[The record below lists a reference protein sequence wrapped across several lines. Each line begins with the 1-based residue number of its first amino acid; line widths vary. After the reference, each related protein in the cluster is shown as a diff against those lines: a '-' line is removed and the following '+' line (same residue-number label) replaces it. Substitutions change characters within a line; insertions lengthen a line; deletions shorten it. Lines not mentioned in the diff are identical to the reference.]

1 MSLHMGVLMA
11 RGDHRDDL
19 QAVFAPFNYRWTDRT
34 EAVPTWRAAL
44 DAMSFP
50 RSDRPRHLV
59 HKAVCLA
66 SGWTVILDPELLMF
80 SEDLPCTEL
89 ATRLGQPVFGAV
101 CEGTSA
107 TYGFS
112 YFNPDRQRSFLVSDS
127 EVLEDSG
134 LPLEAEAGITLSEL
148 FEDDVLLI
156 MKRVGVDYLS
166 LERLS
171 GFLVVELDESHL
183 AAAAPPVVPPAAPTS
198 KKPWWKLW

>member
-1 MSLHMGVLMA
+1 
-11 RGDHRDDL
+11 
-19 QAVFAPFNYRWTDRT
+19 
-34 EAVPTWRAAL
+34 
-44 DAMSFP
+44 
-50 RSDRPRHLV
+50 
-59 HKAVCLA
+59 
-66 SGWTVILDPELLMF
+66 MF

-89 ATRLGQPVFGAV
+89 ATRLSQPVFGAV

-134 LPLEAEAGITLSEL
+134 TPLEAEAGITISDL

-156 MKRVGVDYLS
+156 MQRVGVDYLS

-183 AAAAPPVVPPAAPTS
+183 TAATPPPVLPPAAPAPR
-198 KKPWWKLW
+198 KPWWKLW